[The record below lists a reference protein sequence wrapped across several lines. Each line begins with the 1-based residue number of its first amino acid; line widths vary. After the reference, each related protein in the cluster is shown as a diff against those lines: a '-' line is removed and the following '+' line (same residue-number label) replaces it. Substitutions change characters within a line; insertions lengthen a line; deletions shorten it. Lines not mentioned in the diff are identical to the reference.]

1 MVAQMKIAVL
11 RVGMSE
17 MHRRGHTG
25 IAMLAYAPVAYIFL
39 RGGQPALALGGLLGV
54 LCVEPVPDNDF
65 WLPGLRHRGISHSL
79 LGALVVGSLL
89 GVGGWLLAAGLNGL
103 LARPVATLVSLPMQ
117 IDDSIVGELI
127 GLFHTLDSEALAG
140 LGFAVGVFG
149 VLVHLLGDVITVAGI
164 RPFLPVSSRRVSL
177 SPLRSHSPTAN
188 SVLFGLGILALVVV
202 VVTAAPGVLSSGIGV
217 PQGCPLASGPSTSHP
232 NECVPSFDLSPV
244 GVAAG
249 QSANETNAS
258 VAFANQTSNG
268 TNVTVESVT
277 LPEGGFIAI
286 HSSGYTTGAASAES
300 SIIATSK
307 YLKPGNYST
316 VTIDISNAPPGNY
329 PGLNRSRLNAS
340 EPLTAMIHR
349 DTDGNERM
357 DFIASVGANDTA
369 YTIDGS
375 PVADSAGVTV
385 PTETREQASVS
396 VRNQTVQSDSVT
408 IESARLPDGG
418 FLVVHNDSYLP
429 PESAP
434 LESAVGVTSYLEA
447 GQHNG
452 VSVPLLDGAVEE
464 DQQLIAVPYRDTNG
478 NQRYDYIASDGF
490 QDTAYEN
497 RTGNQSVIVNDMAD
511 VAVEG
516 TESATES
523 RETSTATP
531 VDTTTSFKITN
542 LSVSN
547 RTAHVGDEVT
557 VTARITNPRDSRLDG
572 ELALATA
579 GEAVETQQVALFAQ
593 ESRTVT
599 FTHSYDAA
607 GEYVIKVGDH
617 TQRIRIVEEGAPLTP
632 MTTTGEAGPANAN
645 NSESQAAKSDSGG
658 SLSLTDIILLVV
670 LVSIFAGL
678 IWALFTLRKRI

>member
-1 MVAQMKIAVL
+1 
-11 RVGMSE
+11 

-25 IAMLAYAPVAYIFL
+25 I
-39 RGGQPALALGGLLGV
+39 RG
-54 LCVEPVPDNDF
+54 
-65 WLPGLRHRGISHSL
+65 
-79 LGALVVGSLL
+79 
-89 GVGGWLLAAGLNGL
+89 
-103 LARPVATLVSLPMQ
+103 
-117 IDDSIVGELI
+117 
-127 GLFHTLDSEALAG
+127 
-140 LGFAVGVFG
+140 
-149 VLVHLLGDVITVAGI
+149 
-164 RPFLPVSSRRVSL
+164 
-177 SPLRSHSPTAN
+177 
-188 SVLFGLGILALVVV
+188 VLFGLGVLALV
-202 VVTAAPGVLSSGIGV
+202 GVLFATAPAGLGV
-217 PQGCPLASGPSTSHP
+217 PT
-232 NECVPSFDLSPV
+232 DLSPV
-244 GVAAG
+244 DVAAG
-249 QSANETNAS
+249 QSTNETNAS

-268 TNVTVESVT
+268 SNVTVERAT

-286 HSSGYTTGAASAES
+286 HSSGYTISGASAES

-340 EPLTAMIHR
+340 EPLTAMVHR

-357 DFIASVGANDTA
+357 DFVASVGANDTA

-375 PVADSAGVTV
+375 PVADSAGITV
-385 PTETREQASVS
+385 PTESREQASVS
-396 VRNQTVQSDSVT
+396 IRNQTIQSDSVT

-418 FLVVHNDSYLP
+418 FLVIHNDSYLP

-452 VSVPLLDGAVEE
+452 VSVPLLDGTVTE
-464 DQQLIAVPYRDTNG
+464 DQTLVAVPYRDTNS

-497 RTGNQSVIVNDMAD
+497 RTSNQSIIVTDTAGIT
-511 VAVEG
+511 VES
-516 TESATES
+516 TES
-523 RETSTATP
+523 ETTPTATP
-531 VDTTTSFKITN
+531 VDTTTAFKITN

-579 GEAVETQQVALFAQ
+579 GESVETQQVALFAQ

-617 TQRIRIVEEGAPLTP
+617 TQRIRIVEEGASLTP
-632 MTTTGEAGPANAN
+632 MTTTGETGPASAN
-645 NSESQAAKSDSGG
+645 SSESQAAKSDSGG

-670 LVSIFAGL
+670 LIGILAGL
-678 IWALFTLRKRI
+678 IWALFALRKRI

>member
-1 MVAQMKIAVL
+1 M
-11 RVGMSE
+11 
-17 MHRRGHTG
+17 RRRARTG
-25 IAMLAYAPVAYIFL
+25 T
-39 RGGQPALALGGLLGV
+39 
-54 LCVEPVPDNDF
+54 
-65 WLPGLRHRGISHSL
+65 H
-79 LGALVVGSLL
+79 
-89 GVGGWLLAAGLNGL
+89 
-103 LARPVATLVSLPMQ
+103 
-117 IDDSIVGELI
+117 
-127 GLFHTLDSEALAG
+127 
-140 LGFAVGVFG
+140 
-149 VLVHLLGDVITVAGI
+149 
-164 RPFLPVSSRRVSL
+164 
-177 SPLRSHSPTAN
+177 
-188 SVLFGLGILALVVV
+188 SVLFGLGVLALV
-202 VVTAAPGVLSSGIGV
+202 GVLFATAPAGLGV
-217 PQGCPLASGPSTSHP
+217 PT
-232 NECVPSFDLSPV
+232 DLSPV
-244 GVAAG
+244 DVAAG
-249 QSANETNAS
+249 QSTNETNAS

-268 TNVTVESVT
+268 SNVTVEHAS

-286 HSSGYTTGAASAES
+286 HSSGYTTGGASAQS
-300 SIIATSK
+300 SIIATSE
-307 YLKPGNYST
+307 YLEPGEHTN
-316 VTIDISNAPPGNY
+316 VTIEVSNAPPGNY

-340 EPLTAMIHR
+340 EPLTAMVHR

-357 DFIASVGANDTA
+357 DFAASVGANDTA

-375 PVADSAGVTV
+375 PVADSAGITV
-385 PTETREQASVS
+385 PTESREQASVS
-396 VRNQTVQSDSVT
+396 VRNQTVQSDSMTV
-408 IESARLPDGG
+408 ESARLPDGG
-418 FLVVHNDSYLP
+418 FLVIHNDSYLP

-452 VSVPLLDGAVEE
+452 VSVPLLDGTVAE
-464 DQQLIAVPYRDTNG
+464 DQTLVAVPYRDTNG

-497 RTGNQSVIVNDMAD
+497 RTGNQSVVVNDTAD
-511 VAVEG
+511 VTVEG

-632 MTTTGEAGPANAN
+632 MTTAGETGPASAN
-645 NSESQAAKSDSGG
+645 SSGSQAAKSGSGG

-670 LVSIFAGL
+670 LIGILAGL
-678 IWALFTLRKRI
+678 IWALFALRKRI